1 MSGRSG
7 WALVSAAALVVAVW
21 AVVGRRSLWFDEL
34 FGLHAALRPWADFV
48 RFVRDHDAHPPAYYL
63 LLRAWTAVF
72 GISELSL
79 RALSAVLA
87 VTTLAVLRGTVRSR
101 LGENPGAVAVL
112 ALAASPLFLQAGT
125 EATRYA
131 LLTLLYWAAARD
143 ACSAVEGNPRFRWR
157 LALLGTLLL
166 YTHYLGVVLVASLAA
181 FAWWEGGRRGLQTAA
196 AAFSVSGVLFAPW
209 LPVLW
214 HHLSA
219 GRFDPPWRPAFPA
232 TLPLQVLHVVG
243 FGGRVAGTASYFSV
257 SQAPL
262 WAEVLLAVPV
272 ALVVGTGLRVLRE
285 RSPGLAR
292 LVACCAGLPAA
303 ALLGVSVVRQSMVAY
318 PRYFVFGL
326 PFLAV
331 AVGSLAGGLSTRA
344 SRVLAA
350 CCGAALVALSVASVG
365 LWGSNLTEGMG
376 DRRAL
381 AAQLRE
387 RLQPGDAVLVYPRW
401 ESVGVEYYVPEL
413 RDRYVALRSEWTDQG
428 LRELREQV
436 RVAADAGRVW
446 VVQGFPVPPAA
457 FEAVY
462 RQLAR
467 THRVAYFGEF
477 DGLRLTLFVR
487 RAAR

>member
-1 MSGRSG
+1 LARSGR
-7 WALVSAAALVVAVW
+7 ALVLAALLVSGVW
-21 AVVGRRSLWFDEL
+21 LVTGGRSLWFDEL
-34 FGLHAALRPWADFV
+34 FALHAALRPWGDFV

-79 RALSAVLA
+79 RALSVVLA
-87 VTTLAVLRGTVRSR
+87 VTTLAILRATVRSR
-101 LGENPGAVAVL
+101 LGEDAAAAAVL
-112 ALAASPLFLQAGT
+112 ALGASPLFLQAAT

-143 ACSAVEGNPRFRWR
+143 AASAVEGNARFPWR
-157 LALLGTLLL
+157 LAVLGTLLL
-166 YTHYLGVVLVASLAA
+166 YTHYFGAVLVASLAA
-181 FAWWEGGRRGLQTAA
+181 FAWWEGGRRGLRTAA

-219 GRFDPPWRPAFPA
+219 GRFDPPWRPALPA

-243 FGGRVAGTASYFSV
+243 FGGRVGGTASYFSA
-257 SQAPL
+257 SQAPV
-262 WAEVLLAVPV
+262 WVEVALAVPV
-272 ALVVGTGLRVLRE
+272 ALVVGTGLRVLWE

-292 LVACCAGLPAA
+292 LAACSAGLPAA
-303 ALLGVSVVRQSMVAY
+303 ALLGVSLVRQSMVAY
-318 PRYFVFGL
+318 PRYLVFAL

-331 AVGSLAGGLSTRA
+331 AVGSLSGGLSTRG

-350 CCGAALVALSVASVG
+350 CCGAALVALSVGSLG

-381 AAQLRE
+381 AAQLRA
-387 RLQPGDAVLVYPRW
+387 RLQAGDAVLVYPRW
-401 ESVGVEYYVPEL
+401 ESAGLEYYVPEL
-413 RDRYVALRSEWTDQG
+413 RDRYVALRSEWTDRG
-428 LRELREQV
+428 LRELREQI
-436 RVAADAGRVW
+436 RVAANAGRVW
-446 VVQGFPVPPAA
+446 VVQGFPIPPVA